1 MSTLGIDSNL
11 PLSLLPFQVTDKAG
25 AVRADTAVAATAA
38 AARADTDTVTI
49 MVAIGDGAVTTVM
62 ITPTTVNSTTIHR
75 NNTTIRDF
83 LLFSIFKRK
92 KNLSFFTFVVFT
104 FRKTL
109 LQTICLLFLKNI
121 FF

>member
-1 MSTLGIDSNL
+1 M
-11 PLSLLPFQVTDKAG
+11 A
-25 AVRADTAVAATAA
+25 AVATAAA

-83 LLFSIFKRK
+83 LPLLDIYIYHFFFCCFFVPQNPFVLTKKQTKQLLTIFCNLILF
-92 KNLSFFTFVVFT
+92 
-104 FRKTL
+104 
-109 LQTICLLFLKNI
+109 
-121 FF
+121 

>member
-1 MSTLGIDSNL
+1 M
-11 PLSLLPFQVTDKAG
+11 A
-25 AVRADTAVAATAA
+25 AVATAAA

-83 LLFSIFKRK
+83 LPSSRYIYLPLFF
-92 KNLSFFTFVVFT
+92 
-104 FRKTL
+104 
-109 LQTICLLFLKNI
+109 LLFFRSAKPVRSYKTTNKTTFI
-121 FF
+121 DFFSVT